1 MDKRKQQKRKT
12 KAEKKIALFFISS
25 LIFWVFLIC
34 FVRFSDSHPSS
45 ESENPIATT
54 EGMGK
59 QRMRWKREGQVW
71 RGQGKPSKDG
81 SEGGWASMEGVVRE
95 GQT

>member
-1 MDKRKQQKRKT
+1 MMDKRKQQKRKT

-45 ESENPIATT
+45 DSGNTIATT
-54 EGMGK
+54 EGKGKQGMGWGREGLVWK
-59 QRMRWKREGQVW
+59 EKGRQRMRW
-71 RGQGKPSKDG
+71 
-81 SEGGWASMEGVVRE
+81 
-95 GQT
+95 